1 MLFDLVEI
9 ATANVESSQA
19 DGIEANTKRIKMTET
34 STSSLLL
41 ETPDI
46 LKNVYS
52 FLMFKEALEI
62 RRTCR
67 HARQNDIDIFQY
79 SNMEAPKWTNTTN
92 YPRNYDK
99 ARDYLLCNLKS
110 TEKLGAALSN
120 KTFPRS
126 HSEQMLW
133 KLVCHSKTD
142 NGPAVALLLQH
153 KACWS
158 LDSYDDPC
166 ELLDIVLQ
174 KDFVDMAAVFQK
186 HNVIQANM
194 KMCFTCSAHVGAY
207 KCSCQVEC
215 CHVPP
220 RSDGNK
226 WDFYNHDHPQGFVV
240 PKYCRAC
247 VLLAS
252 DARCSGCH
260 AYTCPECIHAKQF
273 RTCCKCKSLVCQAS
287 WEGCSIQCM
296 ECKRVYCATCNK
308 HEDYVP
314 LCEFAKCASCRVA
327 TRDGMDD
334 PWGDEDY

>member
-1 MLFDLVEI
+1 MLFNLVEI
-9 ATANVESSQA
+9 ATANVQSSQA
-19 DGIEANTKRIKMTET
+19 DGIEADTKRIKMTET
-34 STSSLLL
+34 HGTTSSLLL
-41 ETPDI
+41 ETSDI

-92 YPRNYDK
+92 YPRNYDM

-226 WDFYNHDHPQGFVV
+226 WDFTITTILKALLFQSTVEHVCCWHRMHVAV
-240 PKYCRAC
+240 AAMHTRAPSVFTPNSFARAASAKVLYVRLLGRDVAFNAWSASVSI
-247 VLLAS
+247 VLLATS
-252 DARCSGCH
+252 
-260 AYTCPECIHAKQF
+260 TKTMF
-273 RTCCKCKSLVCQAS
+273 RFASLRNVRLA
-287 WEGCSIQCM
+287 
-296 ECKRVYCATCNK
+296 A
-308 HEDYVP
+308 
-314 LCEFAKCASCRVA
+314 
-327 TRDGMDD
+327 
-334 PWGDEDY
+334 